1 MTDVATMPD
10 VPAARMAER
19 ISQVT
24 AVEQARAVAEVQAAI
39 VVAQQCPRDRD
50 KALADMRESCSRMSL
65 AARAFYSVPNRG
77 NGPTVHLARE
87 LARIWGNVDFGVKEM
102 RRDDDA
108 HESEVIAYAW
118 DQERNTR
125 SVRSFIVPHVRMKG
139 KARQTLTDLGD
150 IYLNNQNQGAKAVRE
165 CIFSIL
171 PGWFIDEA
179 KDLCSR
185 TLQEGDGEPLEVR
198 VEKMVKAFAGLD
210 VAVDQIEAKLDK
222 KRAQWNVND
231 LARMLVVF
239 QSLSNNETTRDEE
252 FPPKRVTASEIT
264 GAKDQP
270 ADALIGPGEFG
281 TDTQAVPD
289 GG

>member
-1 MTDVATMPD
+1 MSTDVVIPD
-10 VPAARMAER
+10 APAARRPE
-19 ISQVT
+19 IVT
-24 AVEQARAVAEVQAAI
+24 QNTAIEQARAVAEVQAAI

-50 KALADMRESCSRMSL
+50 LALADMRESCSRLSL

-77 NGPTVHLARE
+77 QGPSVHLARE
-87 LARIWGNVDFGVKEM
+87 LARIWGNLDFGVKEL

-139 KARQTLTDLGD
+139 RQRQSLTDLGD

-179 KDLCSR
+179 KTLCQA
-185 TLQEGDGEPLEVR
+185 TLEQGDGKPLEER
-198 VEKMVKAFAGLD
+198 VDEMTRAFQQTHG
-210 VAVDQIEAKLDK
+210 VTTDQLEAKIGK
-222 KRAQWNVND
+222 PRGQWNTND
-231 LARMLVVF
+231 LARMGVVF
-239 QSLSNNETTRDEE
+239 SSLSSHETTRDEE
-252 FPPKRVTASEIT
+252 FPPARLTADEIT
-264 GAKDQP
+264 GGA
-270 ADALIGPGEFG
+270 A
-281 TDTQAVPD
+281 
-289 GG
+289 